1 VAIAPTPQRIWVSI
15 RDGGLVALSPTSLRE
30 LTASGAGPFTSLT
43 VARRSLWG
51 IGFFSGDVSRID
63 LGSGGLRGK
72 TALDGEAQAIA
83 ADSRGVWV
91 ATSSPARVYRLDPR
105 SGQVSWYLPLGS
117 DPGGIVIGTQAI
129 WVVSGQM
136 LLRINPSTRELVST
150 VNVGR
155 PIDGLVAGANGRLFV
170 TTG

>member
-1 VAIAPTPQRIWVSI
+1 
-15 RDGGLVALSPTSLRE
+15 
-30 LTASGAGPFTSLT
+30 
-43 VARRSLWG
+43 
-51 IGFFSGDVSRID
+51 
-63 LGSGGLRGK
+63 
-72 TALDGEAQAIA
+72 
-83 ADSRGVWV
+83 
-91 ATSSPARVYRLDPR
+91 VYRLDPR